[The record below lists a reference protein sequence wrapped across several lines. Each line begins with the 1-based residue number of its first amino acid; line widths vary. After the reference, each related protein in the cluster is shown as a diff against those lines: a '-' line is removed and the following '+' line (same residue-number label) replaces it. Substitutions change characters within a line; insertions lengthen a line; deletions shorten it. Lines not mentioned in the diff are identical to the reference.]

1 MVLMYTIAETKN
13 KTTIYKKIPYDC
25 LSFKQKSHLGINK
38 MKYNY
43 ITYINN
49 SDSKENSGINK
60 RNKRKLV

>member
-1 MVLMYTIAETKN
+1 MYTIAETKN

-38 MKYNY
+38 IKYNY

-49 SDSKENSGINK
+49 SDSKENFLLNRK
-60 RNKRKLV
+60 NKRKLV

>member
-38 MKYNY
+38 IKYNY
-43 ITYINN
+43 ISFINN
-49 SDSKENSGINK
+49 SDSKEN
-60 RNKRKLV
+60 